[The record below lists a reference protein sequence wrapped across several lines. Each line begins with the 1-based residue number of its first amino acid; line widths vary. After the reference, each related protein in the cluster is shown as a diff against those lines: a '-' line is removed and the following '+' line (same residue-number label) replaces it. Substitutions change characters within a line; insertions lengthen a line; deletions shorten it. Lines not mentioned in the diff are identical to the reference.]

1 MTHVAVTQH
10 CMHKVA
16 PTKCLLRKLIADSR
30 IVCNDSFSNVCIH
43 FMIGNM
49 RCTLSWDAPP
59 PQRSGV
65 TFQYN
70 EYTGQ
75 TMTHTHTDTNGLGYY
90 DFAKQ
95 FAISLM
101 LCAGFSLS
109 LTHTVFLF
117 LLPKIFIAHAQN
129 AHLCCVYWEKCPS
142 CYLLHINF
150 RSRLI

>member
-109 LTHTVFLF
+109 LTHTLSSSFFYL
-117 LLPKIFIAHAQN
+117 K
-129 AHLCCVYWEKCPS
+129 S
-142 CYLLHINF
+142 LLHTLKMRIYVVYIGKSAQAATYF
-150 RSRLI
+150 ISILDQD